1 MVSTIDGGHYR
12 GSSMAKKRRRRIWK
26 DDEKRR
32 IVAQTRVPGVSV
44 SQVARRYDVNA
55 NMVFKWL
62 REPWFKPLEVDLPSF
77 LPVEVLPDA
86 SPGAAMAHSD
96 AVALGSRIE
105 ITLSNGL
112 SLCVSGAFVDPV
124 RARTEMDNAAG
135 SVATAVIKLLRFMTP
150 PPPCSRRRSTS
161 PAPDWPMP
169 STRAIAVACPRD

>member
-1 MVSTIDGGHYR
+1 MTR
-12 GSSMAKKRRRRIWK
+12 KRRRRIWE

-62 REPWFKPLEVDLPSF
+62 RDPRFMPSADDLPSF

-86 SPGAAMAHSD
+86 LPESAMANGD

-112 SLCVSGAFVDPV
+112 SLCVSGGFDPDAVSRLV
-124 RARTEMDNAAG
+124 RSLA
-135 SVATAVIKLLRFMTP
+135 S
-150 PPPCSRRRSTS
+150 
-161 PAPDWPMP
+161 
-169 STRAIAVACPRD
+169 